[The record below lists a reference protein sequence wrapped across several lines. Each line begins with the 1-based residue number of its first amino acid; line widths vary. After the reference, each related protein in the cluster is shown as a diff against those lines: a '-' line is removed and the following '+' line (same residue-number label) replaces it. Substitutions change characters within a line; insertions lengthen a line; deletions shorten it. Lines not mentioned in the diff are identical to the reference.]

1 MFSQTAEYALRA
13 VVWLANH
20 EGAPLTTSQIAS
32 ATQVPPDYLSKV
44 LLALGR
50 SGLVN
55 ARRGKN
61 GGFTLTKSSDEITM
75 LDVINAVDPV
85 RRIHTCPLSLEGH
98 GTELCPLHRRLDD
111 GLRQME
117 DTFRSTKLS
126 EFSSDQLP
134 VAPLCPKKESAH
146 A

>member
-20 EGAPLTTSQIAS
+20 TDAPMTTSQIAQ

-44 LLALGR
+44 LWALGR
-50 SGLVN
+50 GGLVH
-55 ARRGKN
+55 AQRGKN
-61 GGFTLTKSSDEITM
+61 GGFTLTTPADELSI

-85 RRIHTCPLSLEGH
+85 QRIVRCPLGLKGH
-98 GTELCPLHRRLDD
+98 EQLCPLHRRLDD
-111 GLRQME
+111 ALCQIE
-117 DTFRSTKLS
+117 ETFAGAMIS
-126 EFSSDQLP
+126 EFSGDQLP
-134 VAPLCPKKESAH
+134 IAPLCPVQEATH

>member
-13 VVWLANH
+13 VVWLANNDD
-20 EGAPLTTSQIAS
+20 APMTTNEIAK

-44 LLALGR
+44 LWALGR
-50 SGLVN
+50 SGLVH
-55 ARRGKN
+55 AQRGKN
-61 GGFTLTKSSDEITM
+61 GGFTLATPAEELSI

-85 RRIHTCPLSLEGH
+85 QRIVSCPLGLKGH
-98 GTELCPLHRRLDD
+98 EQLCPLHRRLDD
-111 GLRQME
+111 ALRQIE
-117 DTFRSTKLS
+117 ETFAGALIS

-134 VAPLCPKKESAH
+134 IAPLCPVKKAAH

>member
-13 VVWLANH
+13 VVWLASHND
-20 EGAPLTTSQIAS
+20 APMTTSQIAQ

-50 SGLVN
+50 SGVVH
-55 ARRGKN
+55 AQRGKN
-61 GGFTLTKSSDEITM
+61 GGFTLTTPADELSI

-85 RRIHTCPLSLEGH
+85 QRILRCPLGLKGH
-98 GTELCPLHRRLDD
+98 EQLCPLHRRLDD
-111 GLRQME
+111 GLRQIE
-117 DTFRSTKLS
+117 ETFGSAMIS

-134 VAPLCPKKESAH
+134 VAPLCPVQEAAH